1 MDFVS
6 WLEGLPRD
14 TATKLYASHWACQ
27 AILRGLPPIAK
38 QYVLRLLFL
47 DTPVPASAHAG
58 ALCLGKVPRQAAD
71 RVSERRW
78 EVQGPFPGLT
88 RASTLCYV
96 SSSSAG

>member
-58 ALCLGKVPRQAAD
+58 ALCLDKVPRQALLTTSPNTVG
-71 RVSERRW
+71 RCR
-78 EVQGPFPGLT
+78 GLSQASPA
-88 RASTLCYV
+88 RARCAL
-96 SSSSAG
+96 

>member
-47 DTPVPASAHAG
+47 DAPVPSSALRRGPMPCLARWPRLRTVLGVAG
-58 ALCLGKVPRQAAD
+58 ALT
-71 RVSERRW
+71 
-78 EVQGPFPGLT
+78 GLT
-88 RASTLCYV
+88 CASTLWRMCD
-96 SSSSAG
+96 SAG